1 MHTVE
6 NAVII
11 PVFTLIIVALI
22 SVSGY
27 MHDRVVMQN
36 ILNQTAIECAN
47 QMTEDEVRQLL
58 IKSEKYID
66 EKTLFLRNIH
76 VRSDRY
82 TKKTGEKT
90 ISGTAECPLSL
101 GFFGLNLGNI
111 SMSHKIYQNSPE
123 ELIRKVN
130 IVRMSL
136 SGN

>member
-58 IKSEKYID
+58 IKK
-66 EKTLFLRNIH
+66 
-76 VRSDRY
+76 
-82 TKKTGEKT
+82 
-90 ISGTAECPLSL
+90 
-101 GFFGLNLGNI
+101 
-111 SMSHKIYQNSPE
+111 
-123 ELIRKVN
+123 
-130 IVRMSL
+130 
-136 SGN
+136 